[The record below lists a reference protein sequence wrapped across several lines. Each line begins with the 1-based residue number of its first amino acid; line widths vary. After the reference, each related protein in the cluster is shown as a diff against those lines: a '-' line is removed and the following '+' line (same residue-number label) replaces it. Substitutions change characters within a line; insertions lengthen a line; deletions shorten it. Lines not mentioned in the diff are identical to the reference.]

1 MPKDRFFLIVVCV
14 VTAAGGTIFLG
25 SLLST
30 IFAAPD
36 SGSLAIVP
44 AALTG
49 YVIFRLI
56 AFRLAPPEDDHF
68 DGVGR

>member
-1 MPKDRFFLIVVCV
+1 MPRDRFFLIILCV
-14 VTAAGGTIFLG
+14 VGAAGGTILLG
-25 SLLST
+25 ALLSSIYAT
-30 IFAAPD
+30 PE
-36 SGSLAIVP
+36 SGTLAIVP